1 VLISDR
7 ASWADM
13 EPPEKT
19 LDAALKEVYPD
30 ANPLDVIRKST
41 KKLSTEVQVF
51 RPDLSYLAK

>member
-1 VLISDR
+1 
-7 ASWADM
+7 M